1 MDASGTSV
9 SAILMQRGHPL
20 AYFSRQLTPR
30 LQAAS
35 TYAREM
41 FAIIEESRNG
51 TNTFSV
57 GASQFKATIAV
68 SIQCYIRPS
77 RHRSNSCGFLNSLFM
92 ILTFSINWDN

>member
-35 TYAREM
+35 IYAREM
-41 FAIIEESRNG
+41 FAIIE
-51 TNTFSV
+51 V
-57 GASQFKATIAV
+57 VKK
-68 SIQCYIRPS
+68 
-77 RHRSNSCGFLNSLFM
+77 
-92 ILTFSINWDN
+92 